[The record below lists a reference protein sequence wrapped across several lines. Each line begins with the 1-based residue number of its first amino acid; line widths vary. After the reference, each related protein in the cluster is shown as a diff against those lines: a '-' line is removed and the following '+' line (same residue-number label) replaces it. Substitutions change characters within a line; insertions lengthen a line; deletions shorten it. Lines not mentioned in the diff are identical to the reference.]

1 MGRLTTLILFY
12 MTFVHS
18 AQSSEFD
25 FKYNPISVN
34 NKAEIEQSPAR
45 GSFLFQLENDLLWQ
59 SHDIPL
65 MSLSHLKDWGF
76 TSANTHH
83 KKGITFQQADVSL
96 FSVRT
101 KRELIFDGLTH
112 LRVRNN
118 SAEDT
123 GFFSLYGA
131 YLRISNNEE
140 VLLEQNC
147 MCGTASPQSG
157 SVILGAAA
165 SSIIIGNN
173 ICCGIKE
180 NRSCNAHVT
189 QGGAISTGMS
199 NLFILHHN
207 SELNIT
213 NNSTTGIT
221 EGYGGAIYVGDE
233 TDAQLTHNGNVLI
246 SGNCAAGANV
256 AFGGAFF
263 CDGNLMI
270 AGNESVTLENNVENT
285 DEITTLRSIHTTDFY
300 EGKKLDLSAPA
311 GGHITI
317 YDSIRIGAQ
326 TAVNFNADGS
336 DLLENAYTG
345 GGDIIFSG
353 AKTKQHLEEIL
364 KRTATDEELA
374 ASRTSIIRNLT
385 HLHAGRL
392 IVQDD
397 AILKSFGLK
406 ALTGKGATI
415 FLDNGH
421 IDSSGYDIEFQDGT
435 CLHISGQS
443 SIRAQTLTLQ
453 KGAQISFTLDATGK
467 KPNNLQFIGNLVWEE
482 GAKLQ
487 LDSNGTPED
496 GVEFALLSV
505 TGPNLPS
512 PESLLIEGTY
522 TSPDFFTWKDGTLY
536 YQFKLPEL
544 HLATWSAANG
554 FIWDKEQKNWQQGS
568 YTYAYKD
575 GIPILFGD
583 TGCGTIQLSG
593 DLAPQQVLVNNG
605 SSHDYCWVAAS
616 TGGKLTGGMKLIKQ
630 GSGNLSICTGNDFT
644 GGTEISNGTLITS
657 HPHALGSGDIH
668 LLGGTLHAHSKLEIA
683 AGQELIFEGG
693 CAGGEL
699 VSTQGAVI
707 SLEQDSVIS
716 SGTLTLGGGT
726 LQLHQHHLDIQ
737 GTLNLTQ
744 ETCLDVREYA
754 NIGSYKL
761 ITWQQQTGDL
771 DLLKLQTSGSL
782 RYTTLVQNNSLMLHI
797 VGDSLHWVKPS
808 GIWSHHNPNGWE
820 SGFFTSGEA
829 VRFEQGGAITIEGS
843 VAPSSIYVS
852 GNKDTDFSGSGR
864 ISGNTTL
871 TKEGSG
877 VLCLGTD
884 NDFTGKIII
893 NEGIVNATHPNALGR
908 ADIEINKATL
918 QSPTLLELK
927 QKLNLFD
934 GTVDGSVLV
943 SPQGQLRVQRSGFIN
958 SHLHLSGGSIALNE
972 IAKLHIKGNYHQH
985 SGTLQLNRYCAMNM
999 AGNME
1004 LHSGSIALSY
1014 ASSINVGGSLTI
1026 SGNTSLLLESGAF
1039 ADGDILISTQA
1050 PLVGDL
1056 SAITLIYN
1064 ENLTTRSDAIYELRF
1079 IDNNVVLYRQP
1090 DDIPFP
1096 EAPPPTPEPEP
1107 EPVPSKQKHNEL
1119 SLANWGIA
1127 LASHVFSD
1135 ALHSSKQ
1142 NFEELPDEIGHIW
1155 VSGLG
1160 GYMRLHELYN
1170 PEIFVS
1176 GAAVGVNFVYSD
1188 VNQIGLAI
1196 GSTYAVGYSDDM
1208 DMVEQ
1213 SGTMLA
1219 LHGSNA
1225 LYADEENAVQLQWGI
1240 IAGKHESDMKNKDAG
1255 INPES
1260 MQADTRVNWEHRWHH
1275 DISTLLFINAQY
1287 LTVNRDSTDTF
1298 ETEALRYLRTEVGG
1312 GLRWQASDYVH
1323 VYAESAYQHDIMRHN
1338 PTDSRNPGRTGFRAS
1353 IGMQQLLGHGV
1364 YMQTHYSWERSL
1376 HAISLSGHISFGYS
1390 F

>member
-1 MGRLTTLILFY
+1 
-12 MTFVHS
+12 
-18 AQSSEFD
+18 
-25 FKYNPISVN
+25 
-34 NKAEIEQSPAR
+34 
-45 GSFLFQLENDLLWQ
+45 
-59 SHDIPL
+59 
-65 MSLSHLKDWGF
+65 MSQSHLKDWGF

-118 SAEDT
+118 RAEDT

-246 SGNCAAGANV
+246 SGNQAAGANV

-285 DEITTLRSIHTTDFY
+285 DKITTLRSIHTTDLY
-300 EGKKLDLSAPA
+300 EGKKLDLSAPS

-336 DLLENAYTG
+336 DLLENTYTG

-392 IVQDD
+392 MVQDH

-406 ALTGKGATI
+406 TLTGKGATI
-415 FLDNGH
+415 LLDNGH
-421 IDSSGYDIEFQDGT
+421 IDSSGYDIEFQTGT
-435 CLHISGQS
+435 GLHISGQS

-453 KGAQISFTLDATGK
+453 KGAQISFALDVTGK
-467 KPNNLQFIGNLVWEE
+467 NPNSLQFIGNLVWEE

-487 LDSNGTPED
+487 LDSNGMPED
-496 GVEFALLSV
+496 GAKFALLSV
-505 TGPNLPS
+505 TGANLPS
-512 PESLLIEGTY
+512 PEKLIIEGTY
-522 TSPDFFTWKDGTLY
+522 ASPDFFSWKDGTLY

-554 FIWDKEQKNWQQGS
+554 FIWDKEQKNWQQDS
-568 YTYAYKD
+568 YTYAYED

-583 TGCGTIQLSG
+583 TGCGTIQLAG
-593 DLAPQQVLVNNG
+593 NLAPQQVLVNNG
-605 SSHDYCWVAAS
+605 SSHDYLWVAAS

-657 HPHALGSGDIH
+657 HPHALGRGDIH

-683 AGQELIFEGG
+683 AGQKLIFEGG

-707 SLEQDSVIS
+707 SLEQDSVIR

-726 LQLHQHHLDIQ
+726 LRLHQHHLDIQ
-737 GTLNLTQ
+737 GALNLTQ
-744 ETCLDVREYA
+744 ETFLDVREYA
-754 NIGSYKL
+754 SIGSYKL
-761 ITWQQQTGDL
+761 ITWQQQTGNL
-771 DLLKLQTSGSL
+771 DLLKLQTAGSL
-782 RYTTLVQNNSLMLHI
+782 RYTTLVQNNSLMLHV
-797 VGDSLHWVKPS
+797 VGDTLQWVKPA
-808 GIWSHHNPNGWE
+808 GIWSHHNPDGWE
-820 SGFFTSGEA
+820 SGFFTPGEA

-852 GNKDTDFSGSGR
+852 GNKDTGFSGSGR

-877 VLCLGTD
+877 ILCLGTD

-908 ADIEINKATL
+908 ADIEINNATL
-918 QSPTLLELK
+918 QSPAPLELK
-927 QKLNLFD
+927 QNLNLYD
-934 GTVDGSVLV
+934 GIVDSSIVLT
-943 SPQGQLRVQRSGFIN
+943 QHGHLKVQRT
-958 SHLHLSGGSIALNE
+958 GSINRDLHMSSGAISLHE
-972 IAKLHIKGNYHQH
+972 IANLRIKGNYRQ
-985 SGTLQLNRYCAMNM
+985 SGGNLQLNRYSTMNI

-1004 LHSGSIALSY
+1004 LHGGAISLAY
-1014 ASSINVGGSLTI
+1014 ASSISVGGSLTLT
-1026 SGNTSLLLESGAF
+1026 GNSSLMLESGAF

-1050 PLVGDL
+1050 PLQGDL
-1056 SAITLIYN
+1056 SSLTLIYN
-1064 ENLTTRSDAIYELRF
+1064 ENLNTRSGGIYELRF
-1079 IDNNVVLYRQP
+1079 IDNNVVLYRYP
-1090 DDIPFP
+1090 DEIPFP
-1096 EAPPPTPEPEP
+1096 EPPEPT
-1107 EPVPSKQKHNEL
+1107 KQKLHEL

-1127 LASHVFSD
+1127 LASHAFSD
-1135 ALHSSKQ
+1135 TLHSSKL
-1142 NFEELPDEIGHIW
+1142 NFEELPDGVGHIW

-1160 GYMRLHELYN
+1160 GYMRLNELYN

-1188 VNQIGLAI
+1188 VNQVGLAI

-1225 LYADEENAVQLQWGI
+1225 LYADEENAVELQWGI

-1312 GLRWQASDYVH
+1312 GLRWQASDHVL
-1323 VYAESAYQHDIMRHN
+1323 VYAEGAYQHDVMRHN
-1338 PTDSRNPGRTGFRAS
+1338 PTDSRNPGRNGLRAS
-1353 IGMQQLLGHGV
+1353 IGMQQLLGRGV
-1364 YMQTHYSWERSL
+1364 YMQTHYRWERSL